1 MVRAIVRI
9 YLREVCHHV
18 ALFDRP
24 RRDYS
29 VLPQTPRAQKRLH
42 STRLGRNRFF
52 LFKGCDALLGAQNHT
67 PSGWLPA
74 AQNIPSIHA
83 IIFTGGLIVT
93 IQSAIASTHDIND
106 IGFKLIAQAFTKA
119 PGYFHSLQWRHIF
132 ITHSD
137 ENAQQLRRQS
147 LPGLESRR
155 ILVYSAVLNPAN
167 LRLTPQKLNNAQ
179 RIRVRR
185 C

>member
-1 MVRAIVRI
+1 
-9 YLREVCHHV
+9 
-18 ALFDRP
+18 
-24 RRDYS
+24 
-29 VLPQTPRAQKRLH
+29 
-42 STRLGRNRFF
+42 LGRNRFF